1 MNQAASKPMSSGWSV
16 ELFCRFWGKPSVDAI
31 RKGAHAIITDD
42 IVGVWPYGTVLRG
55 RDEYV
60 AGLVRLLEAIPD
72 FRARVREHA
81 RDREFTFI
89 RWEATGTYEGAPFAA
104 MGVDRVRLRGNLVAE
119 NLILSDHP
127 VFRVVAPA

>member
-1 MNQAASKPMSSGWSV
+1 MNKVAPKPMSSGWSV
-16 ELFCRFWGKPSVDAI
+16 ELFSRFWDNPGIDAV

-72 FRARVREHA
+72 FRAQVMEHA
-81 RDREFTFI
+81 RSGEFTFI
-89 RWEATGTYEGAPFAA
+89 RWEATGTYEGAPFVAIGA
-104 MGVDRVRLRGNLVAE
+104 DRVRLRGSLVAE